1 MNCLKRLRTADGV
14 SLVEV
19 IVSIILLTIVVTSL
33 AQASFIAARYLQQG
47 KSDTRMWNAVHFQM
61 ESITADGYDALSS
74 GSSTVAGYPM
84 TWAVQGSDP
93 KKVILE
99 VTTSRFGTSTRDTFV
114 TYVADFGT

>member
-1 MNCLKRLRTADGV
+1 LKRLRTADGV

-33 AQASFIAARYLQQG
+33 AQASFLAARYLQQG
-47 KSDTRMWNAVHFQM
+47 QSDTRMWNAVHFQM

-74 GSSTVAGYPM
+74 GSSAVEGYPM

-99 VTTSRFGTSTRDTFV
+99 VTTSRYGTSTRDTFV

>member
-47 KSDTRMWNAVHFQM
+47 KSDTRMWSAVHFQM

-74 GSSTVAGYPM
+74 GSSTVEGYPM
-84 TWAVQGSDP
+84 TWAVQGVYP

-114 TYVADFGT
+114 TYIADFGT